1 MRTKLFVLVAV
12 VFCISLWFGVDAY
25 AQRGGACAEDTVKFC
40 NDVKPG
46 GGRIAKCLNDHEN
59 ELSGTCKDEIAQV
72 QKRFKETAEACH
84 DDVLKFCNDVEPGG
98 GRIAKC
104 LRDHQSELSQECQ
117 EKWLKQRKKQ

>member
-1 MRTKLFVLVAV
+1 MRIRLFVLVAA
-12 VFCISLWFGVDAY
+12 VFCMSLWFGVDAY
-25 AQRGGACAEDTVKFC
+25 AQRGGACAEDIVKFC
-40 NDVKPG
+40 KDVKPG
-46 GGRIAKCLNDHEN
+46 GGRIAKCLKDHEN

-84 DDVLKFCNDVEPGG
+84 DDVLKFCKDVEPGG

-117 EKWLKQRKKQ
+117 EKWLKQRKK